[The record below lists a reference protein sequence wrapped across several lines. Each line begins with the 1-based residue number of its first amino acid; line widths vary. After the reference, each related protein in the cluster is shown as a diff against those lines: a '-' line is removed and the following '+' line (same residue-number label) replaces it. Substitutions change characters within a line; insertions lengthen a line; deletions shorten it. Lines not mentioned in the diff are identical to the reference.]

1 VGVNFHPPEK
11 KLGGGMKKL
20 MKRRVY
26 NAFEAAK
33 LLGIGHN
40 QVRKLVRSGEL
51 RAFPTRNIV
60 IPDVALE
67 EYLATVRR
75 GGQ

>member
-1 VGVNFHPPEK
+1 VGVILPTRDEN
-11 KLGGGMKKL
+11 LGGGMKKL
-20 MKRRVY
+20 TKRRVY

-60 IPDVALE
+60 IPDVAL
-67 EYLATVRR
+67 T
-75 GGQ
+75 GISP